1 MEGVPVKGNS
11 RASGYTD
18 SASCKPPPLLA
29 QTGSFTRQ
37 AGVMGT
43 LQDIQPSKRPQF
55 MKPREAELAPAKAA
69 GIAGDPNPTVTGDSE
84 AQSGSPLLG
93 VLFTLT
99 QKCVLIVTSQLRL
112 FLKLEF
118 IKCH

>member
-1 MEGVPVKGNS
+1 
-11 RASGYTD
+11 
-18 SASCKPPPLLA
+18 
-29 QTGSFTRQ
+29 
-37 AGVMGT
+37 
-43 LQDIQPSKRPQF
+43 
-55 MKPREAELAPAKAA
+55 MKPREAELAPGKAA
-69 GIAGDPNPTVTGDSE
+69 GIAGDPNITVTGDSE
-84 AQSGSPLLG
+84 AQTGSPLLG